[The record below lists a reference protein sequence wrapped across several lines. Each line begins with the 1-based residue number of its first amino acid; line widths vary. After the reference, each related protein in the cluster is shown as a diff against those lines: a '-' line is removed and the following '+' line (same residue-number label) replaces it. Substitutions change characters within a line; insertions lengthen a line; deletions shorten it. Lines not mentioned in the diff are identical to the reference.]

1 MTASAK
7 EHIRVALAGNPNCG
21 KTTIFNILT
30 NANAHVG
37 NYPGVTVERRVGHF
51 ELDKY
56 KVELIDLPG
65 VYGLSS
71 SSPEEMVAADE
82 LLNNR
87 PDFILNVLDSS
98 NLQRNLY
105 LTMQLAELNLPML
118 LVFNMIDDAKK
129 RGFEFDYDKI
139 NKYFGVT
146 TVETIGSANYGI
158 DKLKAELARRL
169 DAPSLL
175 PNPIRYGG
183 GTDEAIS
190 RLTDKISTLSPL
202 PFDGI
207 MPRYFAVK
215 LLEDDPQIVK
225 FEMFKS
231 LSSEI
236 ESARQFIMTRHGVN
250 GETFMA
256 DCRYGV
262 IAGVCREAVKMNQIR
277 RQYISDQIDKFLTNR
292 FLGLPLFLLIMLA
305 VFAFTFFCAQPLT
318 GLLENLFSGLA
329 NLIGAHWPEDKLTF
343 IRDLICDGIIG
354 GVGGVLSFLPNILFL
369 FLAIAFLEGTG
380 YMARAAFIMDG
391 CMHKFGLHGK
401 SFIPM
406 LLGFGCTVP
415 AVMATRTIES
425 KRDRLTT
432 IMILPLMS
440 CGARLPIYSLIIPA
454 FFRESLQA
462 AVLWIIYIIGVLL
475 ALLAARLLK
484 STLFNGDDE
493 VFVMELP
500 PYRMPTLRSLL
511 IHGWERTVM
520 YLHKAG
526 TLILGASIILF
537 IINTYPKKTELSKD
551 YQQLI
556 AEVNASGRS
565 EELKANEVA
574 ELKAEAGS
582 EMLSYTIAGRI
593 GNTLSVAMAPLG
605 FDWRSS
611 SALIGAF
618 AAKELFVAQLGI
630 VFAVGDT
637 DDEAGQNKLTD
648 SIRQA
653 YTPLQG
659 FCMMLFC
666 LISMPCVATV
676 AVVRRE
682 TESWVL
688 TLGQLFGLTLAAYII
703 TLIVYQA
710 GLFLGL

>member
-1 MTASAK
+1 
-7 EHIRVALAGNPNCG
+7 
-21 KTTIFNILT
+21 
-30 NANAHVG
+30 
-37 NYPGVTVERRVGHF
+37 
-51 ELDKY
+51 
-56 KVELIDLPG
+56 
-65 VYGLSS
+65 
-71 SSPEEMVAADE
+71 
-82 LLNNR
+82 
-87 PDFILNVLDSS
+87 
-98 NLQRNLY
+98 
-105 LTMQLAELNLPML
+105 
-118 LVFNMIDDAKK
+118 
-129 RGFEFDYDKI
+129 
-139 NKYFGVT
+139 
-146 TVETIGSANYGI
+146 
-158 DKLKAELARRL
+158 
-169 DAPSLL
+169 
-175 PNPIRYGG
+175 
-183 GTDEAIS
+183 
-190 RLTDKISTLSPL
+190 
-202 PFDGI
+202 
-207 MPRYFAVK
+207 
-215 LLEDDPQIVK
+215 
-225 FEMFKS
+225 
-231 LSSEI
+231 
-236 ESARQFIMTRHGVN
+236 
-250 GETFMA
+250 ETFMA

-318 GLLENLFSGLA
+318 DLLETMFSALA
-329 NLIGAHWPEDKLTF
+329 DFISGHWPEERWTF
-343 IRDLICDGIIG
+343 VRDLLCDGIIG

-369 FLAIAFLEGTG
+369 FLAIAFLEG

-425 KRDRLTT
+425 RRDRLTT

-454 FFRESLQA
+454 FFSESLQA

-484 STLFNGDDE
+484 STLFKGDDE

-511 IHGWERTVM
+511 IHGWERTIM
-520 YLHKAG
+520 YLRKAG

-537 IINTYPKKTELSKD
+537 IINTYPKKGELSKD
-551 YQQLI
+551 YRQLI
-556 AEVNASGRS
+556 EEVNASGQ
-565 EELKANEVA
+565 NEAV
-574 ELKAEAGS
+574 KAESVAKLRAEQSS

-630 VFAVGDT
+630 VFAVGDM
-637 DDEAGQNKLTD
+637 EAEEGQNKLTD
-648 SIRQA
+648 SIREA

-682 TESWVL
+682 TESWAL
-688 TLGQLFGLTLAAYII
+688 TLGQLFGLTLAAYIV
-703 TLIVYQA
+703 TLIVYQS